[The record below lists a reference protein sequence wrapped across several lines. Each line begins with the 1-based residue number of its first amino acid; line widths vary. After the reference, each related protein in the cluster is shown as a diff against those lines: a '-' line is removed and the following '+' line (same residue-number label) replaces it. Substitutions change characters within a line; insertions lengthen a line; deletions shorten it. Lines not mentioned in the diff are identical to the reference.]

1 MADAD
6 SKPKAVSKATKP
18 AAADGEGSNKK
29 KFEVKK
35 VKTQAALR
43 RKNR

>member
-6 SKPKAVSKATKP
+6 TKTKAVSKANKST
-18 AAADGEGSNKK
+18 AADGEGSNKK

-35 VKTQAALR
+35 ARIQRTVQCIPF
-43 RKNR
+43 